1 MVLLNAHKGV
11 NDIIVYI
18 AELKKCVSGVPLIN
32 PVHRLFRCHGK
43 HCWQT
48 GNVAVIFFFFFFFR
62 RAAFNSQQQKYQC
75 FGIPVSLNLSCVFNR
90 NRISCH
96 WSSLW
101 QTLLKYFPNC
111 KIHHLH
117 FSAWNCGQVVSLWVH
132 PQISSIIWAMI
143 LEFVRHVS
151 MFSTWNVS
159 CHLWTNHAVHLIR
172 QML

>member
-1 MVLLNAHKGV
+1 MCQWSTPYQPSTQA
-11 NDIIVYI
+11 
-18 AELKKCVSGVPLIN
+18 VPL
-32 PVHRLFRCHGK
+32 PWETLLADRKCCGH
-43 HCWQT
+43 
-48 GNVAVIFFFFFFFR
+48 FFFFFFR

-132 PQISSIIWAMI
+132 PQISNIIWAMI